1 MELYCNTGFCIAVKN
16 LGWVGSILQYTRLY
30 CREEGSIVLQDC
42 IARGLAGENL
52 YHNTMDCIVTE
63 TGQCCIAIQSL

>member
-1 MELYCNTGFCIAVKN
+1 MKN
-16 LGWVGSILQYTRLY
+16 QGWAGSVLQYTGLY

-42 IARGLAGENL
+42 IERGLAGENL
-52 YHNTMDCIVTE
+52 YRNTMDCIVTE